1 MTASN
6 RPRPDEF
13 RILALD
19 GGGIKGTY
27 TASVLATWQKLT
39 DKPIAQHFD
48 LITGTSTGGIIA
60 IALGL
65 GLAPERILR
74 LYVEKGRD
82 IFPASWHRRIWHWLF
97 RKHSRDALQRELQA
111 AFGDKRFGDSTSR
124 LVIPAFGAQHG
135 GVHLFKTPHHV
146 EYRMDHRHLATTV
159 ALSTAAAPTYF
170 SAYEAPG
177 GGCYI
182 DGGVWANCPALVGII
197 EAVSKLRIPLER
209 IRLLSIGSTTEP
221 YSVGSWLREGGLLLW
236 ARKVAPLLLQAQT
249 AGIVGECRVLLG
261 KERFRRIDRV
271 VEAGRFTLDRA
282 SDATELRDLGEDSA
296 RTTVDDV
303 EREFLYAPAA
313 PFAPAF
319 DTRFD
324 VQADMPH

>member
-1 MTASN
+1 MT
-6 RPRPDEF
+6 
-13 RILALD
+13 
-19 GGGIKGTY
+19 G
-27 TASVLATWQKLT
+27 
-39 DKPIAQHFD
+39 KPIARHFD

-65 GLAPERILR
+65 GLAPERILQ
-74 LYVEKGRD
+74 LYVDKGRD
-82 IFPASWHRRIWHWLF
+82 IFPASWRRRIWHWLL
-97 RKHSRDALQRELQA
+97 RKHSRKALQRELHA
-111 AFGDKRFGDSTSR
+111 VFGDKRFGDSTSR

-146 EYRMDHRHLATTV
+146 EYRMDRRHLATTV

-170 SAYEAPG
+170 SALCRAAH

-182 DGGVWANCPALVGII
+182 DGGVWANCPALVGVI
-197 EAVSKLRIPLER
+197 EAVSKLGKPLEC
-209 IRLLSIGSTTEP
+209 IRVLSIGTTTAP
-221 YSVGSWLREGGLLLW
+221 YSVSSWLREGGLLLW

-249 AGIVGECRVLLG
+249 AGIVGECQVLLG

-303 EREFLYAPAA
+303 ERLFLYAPAV
-313 PFAPAF
+313 PFTPVPDGQVASSA
-319 DTRFD
+319 DRTR
-324 VQADMPH
+324 